1 MLFSLKK
8 EEMTF
13 VFLATE
19 SEMAKISQLKFT
31 ITEMA
36 VVLEP
41 E

>member
-8 EEMTF
+8 EEMTC
-13 VFLATE
+13 VYLATE
-19 SEMAKISQLKFT
+19 SEMAKISLKFT